1 MSVQTAFFCT
11 TAVFEQLSLLADIDY
26 GDYTG
31 TDDPDSIFSYDD
43 WLFDL
48 LEDSKWTAEASV

>member
-11 TAVFEQLSLLADIDY
+11 TAVFEQLYLLADIDY